1 MGKKVVAQG
10 IHNYTEADRY
20 IVPKEKAVQEKLDW
34 FMGLKLG
41 LMIHWGPGCQL
52 GTFESWPLSDG
63 DGSWSQSEVDWTDI
77 PTFKQQ
83 YIHANR
89 TFNPVKFRPDRWAAL
104 ARECGFKYLLFTTKH
119 HDGFCMFDT
128 KTTDYKVT
136 DPSCPFSSHPYA
148 DVTRSLYDA
157 FRKEGLAISTY
168 FSKPDWHC
176 DAYWHRD
183 FGTAPS
189 CNVNYDPQEHPQLW
203 EEFVRYTQAQI
214 TELCEGYGPVD
225 VLWLDGGWVS
235 PANRHQDIRLGELV
249 ETLRKKNPGLI
260 VCDRTAG
267 GLYENIVT
275 PEKTV
280 PETALPIPWET
291 CTTLGKRFA
300 FLYSDQFKSG
310 HELVHLLLD
319 IVAKGGNLA
328 LNIAPQ
334 PDGALPAPAV
344 ASLKELGR
352 WLTVFGEGIYQTHI
366 HAPYVE
372 GQLCYTKKEDTVYA
386 FYLYEEAP
394 ALPEWLKLSAIKEVT
409 GVRSIRTGGQ
419 LPFLR
424 AEGCIFVD
432 TCGLDLT
439 DAFYAEGFAIQYQT
453 A

>member
-1 MGKKVVAQG
+1 MGKKVVQQG
-10 IHNYTEADRY
+10 IHNYTETDRY
-20 IVPKEKAVQEKLDW
+20 IPPKEEAVLKKLDW

-77 PTFKQQ
+77 PTFKEQ
-83 YIHANR
+83 YINANS
-89 TFNPVKFRPDRWAAL
+89 TFNPVKFRPDKWAAL
-104 ARECGFKYLLFTTKH
+104 AKECGFKYLLFTTKH

-128 KTTDYKVT
+128 KTTDYKIT
-136 DPSCPFSSHPYA
+136 DPSCPFSAHPYA
-148 DVTRSLYDA
+148 DVTRSLYEA

-176 DAYWHRD
+176 DAYWHRA

-189 CNVNYDPQEHPQLW
+189 CNVNYDPQQYPQLW
-203 EEFVRYTQAQI
+203 EDFVSYTHTQI
-214 TELCEGYGPVD
+214 TELCEGYGPID
-225 VLWLDGGWVS
+225 VLWLDGGWVA
-235 PANRHQDIRLGELV
+235 PHNKNQDIRLGELV
-249 ETLRKKNPGLI
+249 EKLRKKNPGLI

-267 GLYENIVT
+267 GPYENIVT

-300 FLYSDQFKSG
+300 FLYTDQFKSG

-319 IVAKGGNLA
+319 IVSKGGNLA

-352 WLTVFGEGIYQTHI
+352 WLSVFGDGIYGTKI
-366 HAPYVE
+366 CEPYE
-372 GQLCYTKKEDTVYA
+372 EENLCYTQKEGKIYV
-386 FYLYEEAP
+386 FYLYEEVP
-394 ALPEWLKLSAIKEVT
+394 ALPRWLKISTAKKAASVT
-409 GVRSIRTGGQ
+409 ALRTGKS
-419 LPFLR
+419 LPFIQ
-424 AEGCIFVD
+424 AEDCIFVD
-432 TCGLDLT
+432 TEDMDVEAG
-439 DAFYAEGFAIQYQT
+439 FYAEGFVLEF
-453 A
+453 

>member
-1 MGKKVVAQG
+1 MGKKVVEQG

-20 IVPKEKAVQEKLDW
+20 VTPKEEAVRKKLDW

-41 LMIHWGPGCQL
+41 LMVHWGPGCQL

-77 PTFKQQ
+77 PTFKEQ
-83 YIHANR
+83 YINANR
-89 TFNPVKFRPDRWAAL
+89 TFNPVRFRPDKWAAL

-128 KTTDYKVT
+128 KTTDYRVT
-136 DPSCPFSSHPYA
+136 DPSCPFSSHPFA
-148 DVTRSLYDA
+148 DVTRALYEA

-176 DAYWHRD
+176 DAYWHRAYGD
-183 FGTAPS
+183 APS
-189 CNVNYDPQEHPQLW
+189 CNVNYDPQEHPALW
-203 EEFVRYTQAQI
+203 EEFVQYTHTQI

-225 VLWLDGGWVS
+225 VLWLDGGWVN

-249 ETLRKKNPGLI
+249 ERLRRKNPGLI

-291 CTTLGKRFA
+291 CATLGKRFA
-300 FLYSDQFKSG
+300 FLYTDQFKSG

-352 WLTVFGEGIYQTHI
+352 WLSVFGEGIYQTHI
-366 HAPYVE
+366 LAPYVE
-372 GQLCYTKKEDTVYA
+372 DQLCYTQKGNTVYA
-386 FYLYEEAP
+386 FYLYGGQP
-394 ALPEWLKLSAIKEVT
+394 CLPQWLKLTVNKTVSRVN
-409 GVRSIRTGGQ
+409 SLRTGEILSFEQ
-419 LPFLR
+419 
-424 AEGCIFVD
+424 ADGCIFLD
-432 TCGLDLT
+432 TGGLNLEA
-439 DAFYAEGFAIQYQT
+439 AFYAEGFALQLPL
-453 A
+453 